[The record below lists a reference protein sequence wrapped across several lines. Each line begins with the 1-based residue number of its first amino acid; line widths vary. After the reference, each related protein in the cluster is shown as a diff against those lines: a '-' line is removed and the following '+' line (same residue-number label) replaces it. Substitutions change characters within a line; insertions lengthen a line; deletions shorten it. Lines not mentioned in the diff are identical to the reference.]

1 MTELETQ
8 LLAALERSRQQF
20 KSEQAA
26 LRTMF
31 ERTLKENGVLQ
42 GQVSNLS
49 KQVTS
54 LAEQVSILSNR
65 LPK

>member
-20 KSEQAA
+20 KTEQAA

-31 ERTLKENGVLQ
+31 DATSKANTNLQ
-42 GQVSNLS
+42 
-49 KQVTS
+49 KQVTGLS
-54 LAEQVSILSNR
+54 EQVTNLAEQVSILSNR

>member
-20 KSEQAA
+20 KTEQAA

-42 GQVSNLS
+42 GQVSGLS
-49 KQVTS
+49 EQVTN